1 MLSRPI
7 LHVDEDE
14 KDDPQSDEK
23 VEPVDNGYILRLD
36 IPSVFYK
43 YIIGK
48 GGHAKRDIETDTE
61 STIRIPRQGETGL
74 VGEYFTE
81 PYKHVVIYIMVNQ
94 QWNTG

>member
-1 MLSRPI
+1 MLSCLI

-14 KDDPQSDEK
+14 KDDPQSTEK

-48 GGHAKRDIETDTE
+48 GGRAKRDIETDTE
-61 STIRIPRQGETGL
+61 CSIRIPRQGETGL
-74 VGEYFTE
+74 VGEYFTKT
-81 PYKHVVIYIMVNQ
+81 YKQVFIHMVNQ
-94 QWNTG
+94 QWNVW